1 MFKLK
6 SHKSDRLGER
16 IEFRFSS
23 FQAFQIPKGWD
34 RLVLSLVSV
43 ETGKTV
49 AKASKATVRSGT
61 CQWTE
66 TFSESMWTPQDDVSK
81 EMEDCVFKLVVSM
94 GSLRSGILGELTI
107 NLIDYMSSRDSGSL
121 SLPLKKCNYG
131 TILQVRIQCLNPKRG
146 LRDIKSSKGPAPYL
160 ESLHSTNDHV
170 DSKSDGSDINRS
182 LGSSSG
188 NNLGVNPEE
197 PGQRDTS
204 FSASGSHRSSD
215 SGDSSISRLN
225 FSPRNNLN
233 GGTYMGRQDSAGS
246 HISATSG
253 AGPTDEFSKSSFN
266 SRASGPS
273 TLRGSGSSKELL
285 EAAEETIEELQDEA
299 KMWERHSQKLKQDI
313 EKLKKECAD
322 RSKRQTELDV
332 ELSSACSERDSL
344 KKEVEKLKSSLEEV
358 IAKQTATTAFKNE
371 VVSSA
376 HKELE
381 DEVKFLKES
390 NANLNLQ
397 LQKIQ
402 EANLEL
408 VSILEE
414 LEETVEKQK
423 FEMANLPLQ
432 TPKSEYE
439 GDILSQ
445 KLLDVEAEWEAK
457 LSAKE
462 EEIRKLERR
471 LAGMHNAEYPSEQ
484 ELDHSPDLLNEIE
497 ELRDKVKDLERDCA
511 ELTEENLELIFK
523 LKNSGKDVKEDKDS
537 ESFDSETQF
546 LKAQIHQLEEELK
559 TKEMLNG
566 GLTEPS
572 AIQCKNLER
581 KCADLEAE
589 LQYFKDQACHL
600 DTKLRD
606 SQLEVE
612 GKMAELT
619 ELQQRLENFKFTG
632 MEERDT
638 EARGGSSKKDA
649 QNDSDIEELKFA
661 FSLKEKEID
670 LLKHAKEELEVLV
683 TDIRRDK
690 SQLEENLSSILKESS
705 ITSKCL
711 EDVQHEVTLLAAS
724 VDSHISA
731 NKVLE
736 RKSVELELSKNE
748 LEIQVSELEE
758 ENIELSEHISGLEAQ
773 LRDLTDENESTRL
786 ELEDFKNIAEDFDEE
801 AAKQQA
807 DFETQKGEMRQKL
820 SDAQRRL
827 SEAQEETEYLKRS
840 HSKLQSTIESLIEE
854 NDSLQK
860 SNGDL
865 RKQKLELHERSALLE
880 VALGEA
886 RKKASEFLKKVEVL
900 ELKLSSMQNDIVS
913 KEKVLTS
920 QLESVLQEQEDQEE
934 KLSQAKLML
943 SQMDTENTVEV
954 ENLKREIV
962 HLSSQL
968 SATQDERQQM
978 ASDAVLEVSNLRSD
992 KIKLESN
999 LQETLAKLNLCES
1012 ELQSLRKESGKK
1024 VQGLVDL
1031 LNASKQSEE
1040 MLMSDI
1046 NNMQRQIEVAK
1057 SDEENFNK
1065 VSSELELK
1073 LKASDYEKQ
1082 QLMEETSSLKIQVQ
1096 KVAHLQEE
1104 ISVLK
1109 SSLEEVRFEK
1119 RNLEES
1125 LQSISEECEG
1135 LKTERM
1141 LFMEKM
1147 SIIQKAVHDG
1157 EDKRHNKIAL
1167 EEKLLTLEGDS
1178 STKEAFYANESE
1190 LKNEINQ
1197 IKRANIEYQ
1206 RKIQHLE
1213 EENCEL
1219 LRKFQVL
1226 KGEENHDIVDK
1237 SGAKSSS
1244 SEHDDKQPQRNDVG
1258 GLADAAVSEKVN
1270 NNKLHDLE
1278 VTIQDLEAKIRLLE
1292 SQLAEAVEANN
1303 MYKIQLQGLM
1313 AEKRDSNSE
1322 APKKST
1328 DDDTGL
1334 RQCCKIAALEAE
1346 LKGMQQATKMASL
1359 ETELKEMKER
1369 YLHMSLQYAEVE
1381 AQREELVLKLRS
1393 ATGKGKGW
1401 FS

>member
-16 IEFRFSS
+16 IEFKFSS

-34 RLVLSLVSV
+34 KLVLSLVSV

-49 AKASKATVRSGT
+49 AKATKATVRSGT

-66 TFSESMWTPQDDVSK
+66 TFSESTWARLDDMSK
-81 EMEDCVFKLVVSM
+81 DMPDCVYKLVVSM

-107 NLIDYMSSRDSGSL
+107 NLIDYMSSHDSGSL
-121 SLPLKKCNYG
+121 SLPLKKCNHG
-131 TILQVRIQCLNPKRG
+131 TILQVRIQCLNPKQG
-146 LRDIKSSKGPAPYL
+146 LRDITSSKGPAPYL
-160 ESLHSTNDHV
+160 ESLQSTNDRTG
-170 DSKSDGSDINRS
+170 SKSDGSDINRS
-182 LGSSSG
+182 LGSLSG
-188 NNLGVNPEE
+188 NNLGINPEE
-197 PGQRDTS
+197 PVQRDTS

-253 AGPTDEFSKSSFN
+253 AGPTDEYSKSSFN

-273 TLRGSGSSKELL
+273 TLRESGSSKELL
-285 EAAEETIEELQDEA
+285 DSAEETIEELQDEA

-322 RSKRQTELDV
+322 RSKRQTELDM
-332 ELSSACSERDSL
+332 ELSSACSERDCL

-358 IAKQTATTAFKNE
+358 IAKQTATIAFNE
-371 VVSSA
+371 VGSSA

-390 NANLNLQ
+390 NASLNLQ

-402 EANLEL
+402 DSNLEL

-423 FEMANLPLQ
+423 LEMANLPLQ

-471 LAGMHNAEYPSEQ
+471 LPGMHNAEHPSEH

-497 ELRDKVKDLERDCA
+497 ELRDKVQDLERDCA

-523 LKNSGKDVKEDKDS
+523 LKNSGKDVNEKKDS
-537 ESFDSETQF
+537 ESFDSETHL
-546 LKAQIHQLEEELK
+546 LKAQIHQLEEELR

-566 GLTEPS
+566 DLTEPS
-572 AIQCKNLER
+572 AIQCKKLER
-581 KCADLEAE
+581 KCADLETE

-638 EARGGSSKKDA
+638 EAPGGSSEKDA
-649 QNDSDIEELKFA
+649 HNDSDIEELKFA

-690 SQLEENLSSILKESS
+690 SQLEENLSSVLKESS

-711 EDVQHEVTLLAAS
+711 EDVQHEMTLLATS

-758 ENIELSEHISGLEAQ
+758 ENIELSEHISDLEAQ

-807 DFETQKGEMRQKL
+807 EFETQKGELSQKL

-827 SEAQEETEYLKRS
+827 SEAQDETEYLSRS
-840 HSKLQSTIESLIEE
+840 HSKLQSTIESLTEE
-854 NDSLQK
+854 NNSLQK

-865 RKQKLELHERSALLE
+865 RKQILELHEHSALLE
-880 VALGEA
+880 VALSEA
-886 RKKASEFLKKVEVL
+886 RKKASEFLNKVEVL

-920 QLESVLQEQEDQEE
+920 RLESTLQEQEDQEE

-943 SQMDTENTVEV
+943 SQMDTENTVEM
-954 ENLKREIV
+954 ENLKREIA

-968 SATQDERQQM
+968 CATQDERQKM
-978 ASDAVLEVSNLRSD
+978 ASDAVLEVSSLRSD

-999 LQETLAKLNLCES
+999 LQETLAKLNICES
-1012 ELQSLRKESGKK
+1012 ELQALRKESDKK

-1031 LNASKQSEE
+1031 LNASQQSEE
-1040 MLMSDI
+1040 MLLSDI
-1046 NNMQRQIEVAK
+1046 KHMHRQIEVAK

-1073 LKASDYEKQ
+1073 LRASDYEKQ
-1082 QLMEETSSLKIQVQ
+1082 QIMEETSSLKIQVQ
-1096 KVAHLQEE
+1096 KVTHLQEE

-1109 SSLEEVRFEK
+1109 SSLEETRFEK
-1119 RNLEES
+1119 RNLEAS
-1125 LQSISEECEG
+1125 LQSISEECEE

-1157 EDKRHNKIAL
+1157 EDERHNKIAL
-1167 EEKLLTLEGDS
+1167 EEKLLRLEGDS
-1178 STKEAFYANESE
+1178 SAEEAFYANESV

-1197 IKRANIEYQ
+1197 IKRANGEYQ
-1206 RKIQHLE
+1206 RKIRRLE

-1219 LRKFQVL
+1219 RGKSQVL
-1226 KGEENHDIVDK
+1226 K
-1237 SGAKSSS
+1237 SGTELPS
-1244 SEHDDKQPQRNDVG
+1244 SEHDDKRPQPNDVG
-1258 GLADAAVSEKVN
+1258 GHADASISEN
-1270 NNKLHDLE
+1270 MNGNKLHDLE

-1313 AEKRDSNSE
+1313 AEKRNSNN
-1322 APKKST
+1322 KSNE
-1328 DDDTGL
+1328 DDMGV

-1393 ATGKGKGW
+1393 ATTGKGKSW